1 MSDKTG
7 WITGQVQCTYCG
19 KEWTAVAPESV
30 ETMLECPRCHL
41 DSGQFIKRLIVLKT
55 EPENKNDSNAIVINS
70 FADLWKLL
78 KEIYIV
84 LTRIGR

>member
-30 ETMLECPRCHL
+30 ETMLECPRCRL
-41 DSGQFIKRLIVLKT
+41 NSGQFKKKLIVLKT
-55 EPENKNDSNAIVINS
+55 EQKSETDQNPIVINS